1 MNIHGSRHYSKLASD
16 FITAFDSTP
25 IKNFFPYSPYER
37 GEELRKL
44 VEHRAEEAAK
54 PSNKELRKELI
65 AALKKQHS
73 NAGSLTAEVEKNLK
87 LLESE
92 RCMAVVTGQQVG
104 IMGGPLYT
112 IYKAL
117 HTVVLA
123 KELSKDFPGYH
134 FVPVFW
140 QETEDHDFEET
151 NNINIITSGFELR
164 NIVYKPDED
173 VSRRQIGG
181 LKLEKDATETFFS
194 EMETYIQATDFTEEV
209 LGLYKSAY
217 QDDLTFAEAQARL
230 LGDLL
235 AEDGLLI
242 LNPNSKELK
251 QHASFIFKKELD
263 TAPLLSDTIQTRS
276 KELTAQGYHV
286 QLDPQGAN
294 LFIADNGKRF
304 KLTKTE
310 TGFSYDDKA
319 ITNQEA
325 EGILNNAPER
335 YSMNVVMRP
344 LVQDTILPTVAYVAG
359 PGEIAYFAQLKV
371 AYDWAG
377 IKMPV
382 IVPRFGMTIVE
393 ERFEK
398 LLKKHTLTIE
408 ELLEQ
413 GNDAIKAKLKSEQEA
428 LIAERF
434 AAASGGVDNI
444 LELLRGAVNATEP
457 TLDGALSTLKGKLL
471 TGIKDF
477 ESKTLAAE
485 RKKQSETR
493 GQLEKMLHVLLP
505 DGKLQERELILFY
518 FINKYGLGVWKGIK
532 KLAFSGGF
540 SLREHTIISVRELLK

>member
-1 MNIHGSRHYSKLASD
+1 MNINGSRHYTKLAQD
-16 FITAFDSTP
+16 FIIAFDTTP
-25 IKNFFPYSPYER
+25 LKNFFPYSPYER

-44 VEHRAEEAAK
+44 LEHRAEEAAK

-65 AALKKQHS
+65 NALKKQHS

-123 KELSKDFPGYH
+123 KELSKEFPGYH

-151 NNINIITSGFELR
+151 NNVNIITSGFELR
-164 NIVYKPDED
+164 NIRYQPRED

-181 LKLEKDATETFFS
+181 LKFEKDAMETFFS
-194 EMETYIQATDFTEEV
+194 EMETYIQATDFTSEV

-230 LGDLL
+230 LGDLM

-242 LNPNSKELK
+242 LNPNCKELK
-251 QHASFIFKKELD
+251 QYASFIFKKELD

-276 KELTAQGYHV
+276 KELTAHGYHA
-286 QLDPQGAN
+286 QLDPQGTN

-310 TGFSYDDKA
+310 TGFSYDDKT
-319 ITNQEA
+319 ISNQEA
-325 EGILNNAPER
+325 ENILNTAPER

-371 AYDWAG
+371 AYDWADV
-377 IKMPV
+377 KMPL

-398 LLKKHTLTIE
+398 LIRKHGLKIDD
-408 ELLEQ
+408 LLEQ

-434 AAASGGVDNI
+434 ASASGGVENI

-493 GQLEKMLHVLLP
+493 AQLEKMLHVLLP
-505 DGKLQERELILFY
+505 EGKLQERELILFY
-518 FINKYGLGVWKGIK
+518 LLNKYGLAAWKSIK

-540 SLREHTIISVRELLK
+540 SLREHNIIPIKEIMK

>member
-1 MNIHGSRHYSKLASD
+1 MNINGSRHYTKLAQD

-37 GEELRKL
+37 GEKLRTL
-44 VEHRAEEAAK
+44 LAHRTEEAAK
-54 PSNKELRKELI
+54 PNNKELRKELI

-151 NNINIITSGFELR
+151 NNVNIITSGFELR
-164 NIVYKPDED
+164 NVVYQPNGD

-217 QDDLTFAEAQARL
+217 QDDLTFSEAQARL

-251 QHASFIFKKELD
+251 QHASFIFKKELE

-276 KELTAQGYHV
+276 KELTAHGYHI
-286 QLDPQGAN
+286 QLDPQGTN

-310 TGFSYDDKA
+310 TGFTYDDKT

-325 EGILNNAPER
+325 EDILNTAPER

-344 LVQDTILPTVAYVAG
+344 LVQDTILPTIAYVAG

-371 AYDWAG
+371 AYDWAEM
-377 IKMPV
+377 KMPV

-398 LLKKHTLTIE
+398 LLKKHGLTIE

-434 AAASGGVDNI
+434 AAASGGVENI

-493 GQLEKMLHVLLP
+493 AQLEKMLHVLLP
-505 DGKLQERELILFY
+505 EGKLQERELILFY
-518 FINKYGLGVWKGIK
+518 LLNKYGLTAWKSIK
-532 KLAFSGGF
+532 KLAFSGRF
-540 SLREHTIISVRELLK
+540 SIREHNVIPIKEIVK

>member
-1 MNIHGSRHYSKLASD
+1 MNIHGSRHYSKLAQD

-37 GEELRKL
+37 GEALRKL
-44 VEHRAEEAAK
+44 LEERAQEAAT
-54 PSNKELRKELI
+54 PRGKELRKELI

-73 NAGSLTAEVEKNLK
+73 DAGSLTAEVEKNLK

-134 FVPVFW
+134 FVPIFW

-164 NIVYKPDED
+164 NIVYKPSGD

-194 EMETYIQATDFTEEV
+194 EIETYIQHTDFTDEV

-235 AEDGLLI
+235 SEDGLLI

-251 QHASFIFKKELD
+251 QYASFIFKKELD
-263 TAPLLSDTIQTRS
+263 TSPLLSDTIQTRS
-276 KELTAQGYHV
+276 KELTAQGYHA

-294 LFIADNGKRF
+294 LFIADNGKRY
-304 KLTKTE
+304 KMSKTDA
-310 TGFSYDDKA
+310 GFSYKDTN
-319 ITNQEA
+319 ITKEEA
-325 EGILNNAPER
+325 ESILSASPER

-371 AYDWAG
+371 AYEWAG
-377 IKMPV
+377 VKMPV

-393 ERFEK
+393 ERHEK
-398 LLKKHTLTIE
+398 LLKKYDIKLE
-408 ELLEQ
+408 ALLEE
-413 GNDAIKAKLKSEQEA
+413 GSELIKGKLKSEQEVV
-428 LIAERF
+428 ITERF
-434 AAASGGVDNI
+434 AAASGGVENI

-485 RKKQSETR
+485 RKKQSDSK
-493 GQLEKMLHVLLP
+493 GQLEKMLNALLP
-505 DGKLQERELILFY
+505 HGKLQERELVLLY
-518 FINKYGLGVWKGIK
+518 FVNKYGLQVWKGLK
-532 KLAFSGGF
+532 KLAFEGRFRSDD
-540 SLREHTIISVRELLK
+540 HTNIPIKELLK

>member
-1 MNIHGSRHYSKLASD
+1 MNINGSRHYTKLAQD

-44 VEHRAEEAAK
+44 LEERAKEAGTPK
-54 PSNKELRKELI
+54 GKELRKELI

-151 NNINIITSGFELR
+151 NNVNIITSGFELR
-164 NIVYKPDED
+164 NVVYQPNGD

-251 QHASFIFKKELD
+251 QHASFIFKKELE

-276 KELTAQGYHV
+276 KELTAHGYHI

-310 TGFSYDDKA
+310 TGFSYDTTT
-319 ITNQEA
+319 ISNQEA
-325 EGILNNAPER
+325 EDILNTAPER
-335 YSMNVVMRP
+335 FSMNVVMRP

-371 AYDWAG
+371 AYDWAEM
-377 IKMPV
+377 KMPL

-398 LLKKHTLTIE
+398 LMRKHGLKIDD
-408 ELLEQ
+408 LLEQ

-434 AAASGGVDNI
+434 AAASGGVENI

-457 TLDGALSTLKGKLL
+457 TLDGALSTLKGRLL

-477 ESKTLAAE
+477 ESKTLSAE

-493 GQLEKMLHVLLP
+493 AQLEKMLHVLLP
-505 DGKLQERELILFY
+505 EGKLQERELILFY
-518 FINKYGLGVWKGIK
+518 FLNKYGLALWKGIK
-532 KLAFSGGF
+532 KLAFSGRF
-540 SLREHTIISVRELLK
+540 SIREHNIIPIKEIVK

>member
-1 MNIHGSRHYSKLASD
+1 MNIHGSRHYSKLAQD
-16 FITAFDSTP
+16 FITAFDSSP
-25 IKNFFPYSPYER
+25 IKNFFPFSPYER

-44 VEHRAEEAAK
+44 LEHRAEEAAK
-54 PSNKELRKELI
+54 PNNKALRNTLI

-73 NAGSLTAEVEKNLK
+73 DAGSLTAEVEKNLK

-123 KELSKDFPGYH
+123 NELSKDFPSYH

-164 NIVYKPDED
+164 NIVYKPSED

-194 EMETYIQATDFTEEV
+194 EMETYIQATDFTSEV

-251 QHASFIFKKELD
+251 QYASHIFRKELE

-276 KELTAQGYHV
+276 KELTAQGYHG

-310 TGFSYDDKA
+310 TGFSYDDKT
-319 ITNQEA
+319 ISNQVA
-325 EGILNNAPER
+325 EDILNTAPER

-371 AYDWAG
+371 AYDWAQM
-377 IKMPV
+377 KMPV

-398 LLKKHTLTIE
+398 LLKKHGLTIE

-477 ESKTLAAE
+477 EGKTLAAE

-493 GQLEKMLHVLLP
+493 GQLEKMLNVLLP
-505 DGKLQERELILFY
+505 EGKLQERELILLY
-518 FINKYGLGVWKGIK
+518 FINKYGMGLWKGIK
-532 KLAFSGGF
+532 KVAFSDGF
-540 SLREHTIISVRELLK
+540 SSREHTVISVRELLK